1 MQWQLLQDEKPSRTV
16 KLYGLHESLTEIDA
30 SVLLSVRPAMCL
42 SISLYNLTVQLEV
55 ILALGH
61 SMFWCPVLKKNSLV

>member
-30 SVLLSVRPAMCL
+30 SVLLSVPPAICL
-42 SISLYNLTVQLEV
+42 SISLYNLTVRLQV
-55 ILALGH
+55 MLAL
-61 SMFWCPVLKKNSLV
+61 V